1 VAPGD
6 AEVVR
11 CRVAFIQATI
21 GSSNL
26 KEIFILDV
34 RRLQILVQ
42 VARCGSFTAAAR
54 ALSYTPS
61 AVSQQIAALEREAGA
76 TLVVRGP
83 RGVVLTDPGRVLVA
97 GAEEVLGRLAATERE
112 LHALAGLRTGQLR
125 LGWFATAGA
134 TLMPRAIAAFQQ
146 RHPGIRLDLFQ
157 GDPDECLPKLRT
169 HELELALVYRFD
181 LEPSLDPDL
190 EQVPLL
196 DDPLHI
202 GLPPG
207 HSLAGQ
213 ARVRLADLAGERWIQ
228 GVRQGRTLEVL
239 PRAARLAGFEPKIA
253 FRTDD
258 RSAVEGLVAAGVGVA
273 LFPLLTFPA
282 VRPDVVVR
290 PLEAHGLSRQVL
302 AALSP
307 GAYRPPAATV
317 MVEMLHEVCQALEA
331 EAGQRLQELLPR
343 S

>member
-1 VAPGD
+1 MALV
-6 AEVVR
+6 
-11 CRVAFIQATI
+11 
-21 GSSNL
+21 SL
-26 KEIFILDV
+26 KDLFMLDL
-34 RRLQILVQ
+34 RRLQLLVQ
-42 VARCGSFTAAAR
+42 IARLGSLTAAAR

-61 AVSQQIAALEREAGA
+61 AVSQQLAALEREAGA
-76 TLVVRGP
+76 PLVVRGP
-83 RGVVLTDPGRVLVA
+83 RGVVLTDPGRILVA

-112 LHALAGLRTGQLR
+112 LHALAGLRTGRLR

-134 TLMPRAIAAFQQ
+134 TLMPRAIAGFQR
-146 RHPGIRLDLFQ
+146 RHPGIRLDLRQ

-169 HELELALVYRFD
+169 LELELALVYQFE
-181 LEPSLDPDL
+181 LEPPLDTGL

-207 HSLAGQ
+207 HPLAGQ

-239 PRAARLAGFEPKIA
+239 PRAAGLAGFEPEIA
-253 FRTDD
+253 FRSDD

-273 LFPLLTFPA
+273 LFPLLTLPA
-282 VRPDVVVR
+282 VRPEIVVR
-290 PLEAHGLSRQVL
+290 PLEAQGLSRQVR

-307 GAYRPPAATV
+307 SPYRPPAATA
-317 MVEMLHEVCQALEA
+317 MVGLLRQVCRSLEA
-331 EAGQRLQELLPR
+331 EAGRRLQ
-343 S
+343 